1 MADISKIKIKSTEY
15 DLKARALTSDAG
27 SAT

>member
-1 MADISKIKIKSTEY
+1 MADISKIKISSTEY
-15 DLKARALTSDAG
+15 SLKARALASDAG